1 MGWRVELSD
10 AAVKALRKIDP
21 RNAQRIIQFIRER
34 ILATGDPRTHGK
46 ALQGGLRTYWRYR
59 VGAYRLICHI
69 EDDTLRV
76 LVVRIAHRND
86 AYR

>member
-21 RNAQRIIQFIRER
+21 QAATRIIRFIRER
-34 ILATGDPRTHGK
+34 ILTADDPRAHGN
-46 ALQGGLRTYWRYR
+46 ALQGELRTYWRYR

-69 EDDTLRV
+69 ENETLRV
-76 LVVRIAHRND
+76 LVVRIGRRKD
-86 AYR
+86 VYR

>member
-21 RNAQRIIQFIRER
+21 QAAKRIIRFIRER
-34 ILATGDPRTHGK
+34 ILTADDPRAHGK
-46 ALQGGLRTYWRYR
+46 TLQGELRTYWRYR

-69 EDDTLRV
+69 EDETLRV
-76 LVVRIAHRND
+76 LVVRIGHSKD
-86 AYR
+86 VYR

>member
-1 MGWRVELSD
+1 MGWRVELSG
-10 AAVKALRKIDP
+10 AAVKALRKIGP
-21 RNAQRIIQFIRER
+21 QAAQRITRFIRER
-34 ILATGDPRTHGK
+34 ILAADDPRAHGK
-46 ALQGGLRTYWRYR
+46 ALQGDLRTYWRYR

-69 EDDTLRV
+69 EDDALRV

>member
-21 RNAQRIIQFIRER
+21 QAAKRIIRFIRER
-34 ILATGDPRTHGK
+34 ILTADDPRAYGK
-46 ALQGGLRTYWRYR
+46 ALQGELRTYWRYR

-69 EDDTLRV
+69 EDETLRV
-76 LVVRIAHRND
+76 LVVRIGHRKD
-86 AYR
+86 IYR

>member
-21 RNAQRIIQFIRER
+21 QAAQRIIRFIRER
-34 ILATGDPRTHGK
+34 ILAADDPRTNGK
-46 ALQGGLRTYWRYR
+46 ALQGNLRAYWRYR

-69 EDDTLRV
+69 EDDALRV
-76 LVVRIAHRND
+76 LVVRIAHRSD
-86 AYR
+86 VYR